1 MFVIILTGNSCH
13 ILVKPL
19 RKIFEKKKKKRKNK
33 TIHTIIRSYM

>member
-19 RKIFEKKKKKRKNK
+19 RKIFEKKKKRKNK
-33 TIHTIIRSYM
+33 IHTIIRSYM